1 MEEWN
6 LLKRKKNSFSL
17 TRDTE
22 QIPWLHGFQM
32 EEQLSVSTDEPSALG
47 KSSYTSPH
55 TPTQQY
61 THSYCPSGAE
71 SAALPSQLVQGL
83 PHSQSV
89 DGKWFFSGLSFLI
102 QV

>member
-1 MEEWN
+1 MVF
-6 LLKRKKNSFSL
+6 KRNSNFLCQPMS
-17 TRDTE
+17 
-22 QIPWLHGFQM
+22 QVPWANPPIQPPAPPPNN
-32 EEQLSVSTDEPSALG
+32 T
-47 KSSYTSPH
+47 H
-55 TPTQQY
+55 TF
-61 THSYCPSGAE
+61 YCPWGAE